1 MIAPLSMA
9 SATGAAGLRRMI
21 EEQGALE
28 GVEVLCPKQAFVTRV
43 RVVGGLYVVRKSARG
58 RSSTRQGY
66 NRWLAGPTNA
76 CRAFE
81 RLATTMPTLEE
92 AGCRVKLGMTTGANS
107 VFVGKANDLPVE
119 RELLIPAAEIRDM
132 PNGILA
138 WRGRMVIV
146 THGPDGLP
154 WPCGE
159 CPALYRYLLLHRER
173 LRRRATAK
181 AGRSW
186 RLTHSR
192 VEHSLAAA
200 PKLLV
205 PEIGRRPRVVIDSGG
220 LMPLNS
226 LHAIT
231 STQWPLQ
238 LLHALLAAA
247 GVGLTSTA
255 LNFRRGGD
263 HIRLNATH
271 LRQVRIPH
279 WEDVND
285 RERALLS
292 SGDPSKAASAA
303 ARLYRLNDALLRRCA
318 AASWEA

>member
-1 MIAPLSMA
+1 
-9 SATGAAGLRRMI
+9 MI
-21 EEQGALE
+21 EEQGTLE
-28 GVEVLCPKQAFVTRV
+28 GVEVLRPKQAFRSRV
-43 RVVGGLYVVRKSARG
+43 SVVSGLYVVRKSARR
-58 RSSTRQGY
+58 RSSAQQGY
-66 NRWLAGPTNA
+66 SRWLAGPTDA
-76 CRAFE
+76 CKAFE

-107 VFVGKANDLPVE
+107 VFVGKTDDLPVE
-119 RELLIPAAEIRDM
+119 RELLIPAVEIRDM

-146 THGPDGLP
+146 THGLDGLP
-154 WPCGE
+154 WPSGE
-159 CPALYRYLLLHRER
+159 WPALYRYLLLHRQR
-173 LRRRATAK
+173 LRRRATAR

-192 VEHSLAAA
+192 VDHSFAEAR
-200 PKLLV
+200 KLLV
-205 PEIGRRPRVVIDSGG
+205 PEIGRKPRIVMDSGG

-231 STQWPLQ
+231 STQWPLE

-247 GVGLTSTA
+247 GVGLASTA
-255 LNFRRGGD
+255 LNLRRGAG

-285 RERALLS
+285 RERALLA
-292 SGDPSKAASAA
+292 SGDPSRAAAAA
-303 ARLYRLNDALLRRCA
+303 ARLYGLNDALLRRCA